1 MNFHSQYQATG
12 GSECSAFLCSLSLRP
27 CSPWVSSQFSA
38 LGHHTITTD
47 LHNPCNSTIL
57 PRGTLQYL
65 QSSLSPSSSVSVAL
79 SPESSECGRAVA
91 VLTGRPMRCSLG
103 GIHPAQPPLQPL
115 LGAWY
120 AGCLRLCLCRCTK
133 TMFDRDDLDMC
144 EMKKRD
150 EVVVQI
156 V

>member
-1 MNFHSQYQATG
+1 VNSHSQNQVIG

-27 CSPWVSSQFSA
+27 CLSWVSSQFSA

-57 PRGTLQYL
+57 PRGTIQYL
-65 QSSLSPSSSVSVAL
+65 QSSLSPSFSVSVAPY
-79 SPESSECGRAVA
+79 PESSECGRAVA
-91 VLTGRPMRCSLG
+91 VLTGRPMRRSLG

-120 AGCLRLCLCRCTK
+120 AGCLRLCLCHCTK
-133 TMFDRDDLDMC
+133 KMFGRDGLDIC
-144 EMKKRD
+144 GMK
-150 EVVVQI
+150 E
-156 V
+156 